1 MLGSL
6 SWISPHHLLVQCKA
20 YEVVVF
26 EDIFHVLHK
35 WRLF

>member
-6 SWISPHHLLVQCKA
+6 SWISPPNLLVQCKA

-26 EDIFHVLHK
+26 KISSTSFINECY
-35 WRLF
+35 